1 LGEVQG
7 TDYTA
12 LASSYGLAGNPD
24 TLSLRGGSVARAFI
38 VRPFGERKFGK
49 EQVAVNFDNVERAL
63 IDPALKHLDIEG
75 RTTAEILESG
85 NIRTD
90 MFQRLLV
97 SDLVIAD
104 LTVHNANVFYELG
117 IRHALREKR
126 TFLIYC
132 RIGDEKVPFDLQTD
146 RYLDYD
152 HKAPEK
158 SLPALIAGL
167 RRTLASDDMDSPLFL
182 LLPALRSQDPSR
194 FMVVPKGFREE
205 SQQAGDRGLAGM
217 LQLMRT
223 EVAGLLW
230 EREGLRLIARAQS
243 RANLPSEAK
252 DTWERLL
259 QFDDRDGEANLEL
272 GSIYHTLGELDKSN
286 LSLKGVLEN
295 PAAEPKQRAEA
306 HALRARNA
314 MQYWQRAVTAAKPEA
329 KQATALQSPRLEES
343 YNEFRRAFEQD
354 LSCYGIGIEALARL
368 TVWTVLAE
376 RLQEVWEDAHDSSED
391 AARQGATLKEEL
403 ARLTAAVNL
412 SIEIAKRQS
421 GVETD
426 IDLRIGQAQLALL
439 TSKKSERVK
448 NAYLR
453 VVEYASPG
461 DIAELRRFLA
471 GFEEIDVLAGN
482 VAAASEIVI
491 GKTTVASSNAAVP
504 TRVLLFRGYGPELL
518 SREAQVRNWIRS
530 QIEAEVA
537 AIEGRNLLAIAGGCC
552 GGDILFHEICQEL
565 RVPSQMHL
573 PFTSDQYIPRFV
585 RCRDPQWIERF
596 RRLTDIVPLSLL
608 QAAPEMPRWLT
619 HQETYTFLERWNSWM
634 LSVARS
640 TAAEVTLI
648 AICDES
654 RADDEGVADLVK
666 KAKQTG
672 AKSIIANPAMFVDG
686 T

>member
-1 LGEVQG
+1 M
-7 TDYTA
+7 
-12 LASSYGLAGNPD
+12 
-24 TLSLRGGSVARAFI
+24 ARAFI
-38 VRPFGERKFGK
+38 VRPFGEKKFGK
-49 EQVAVNFDNVERAL
+49 DQVAVNFDNVERAL
-63 IDPALKHLDIEG
+63 IDPALKDLNIEG

-126 TFLIYC
+126 TFLIYS
-132 RIGDEKVPFDLQTD
+132 RIGDENVPFDLQTD
-146 RYLDYD
+146 RYLAYD

-194 FMVVPKGFREE
+194 FLVVPQDFREE

-243 RANLPSEAK
+243 RANLSSEAK

-259 QFDDRDGEANLEL
+259 RIDDRDWEANLEL

-286 LSLKGVLEN
+286 LSLKRVLEN
-295 PAAEPKQRAEA
+295 PAAEPKQRAQA

-314 MQYWQRAVTAAKPEA
+314 MEYWRRVVTAAKPDA

-354 LSCYGIGIEALARL
+354 LSCYGIGIEALARS
-368 TVWTVLAE
+368 TVWTVLAD
-376 RLQEVWEDAHDSSED
+376 RLQDVWKHAHDTPSD
-391 AARQGATLKEEL
+391 AARHGATLKEDL
-403 ARLTAAVNL
+403 ARLTAAVTL

-421 GVETD
+421 GAETD

-448 NAYLR
+448 SAYLG
-453 VVEYASPG
+453 VVEYGSPA

-471 GFEEIDVLAGN
+471 GFDEIDVLAGN
-482 VAAASEIVI
+482 VAAASEII
-491 GKTTVASSNAAVP
+491 SGKTIVASSNPSAP
-504 TRVLLFRGYGPELL
+504 TRVLLFRGYGRELV

-537 AIEGRNLLAIAGGCC
+537 AIEGKSMLAIAGGCC

-565 RVPSQMHL
+565 KVPSWMHL
-573 PFTSDQYIPRFV
+573 PFTPDQYVPRFV
-585 RCRDPQWIERF
+585 RCDDPQWIERF
-596 RRLTDIVPLSLL
+596 RKLVTTVPLTLL
-608 QAAPEMPRWLT
+608 QASPEMPRWLKD
-619 HQETYTFLERWNSWM
+619 QQTYTFLERWNSWM

-640 TAAEVTLI
+640 TAADVTLV

-672 AKSIIANPAMFVDG
+672 AKPIIASPAIFVDSA
-686 T
+686 